1 MADNSDDPTTWF
13 PVGDGKKSDA
23 SPTVTKPA
31 NKDDDPATWFP
42 VGKQAEPATTGQQ
55 PSGPSWGTRIG
66 SAVSDAANYAA
77 GTVGSFTHGLSFGL
91 DAPLDAVTSYLF
103 PKSGFA
109 QMQQK
114 FGQSQQQFEQQHPLL
129 STGAEIAGSLPTYV
143 LGEGAARAAVPVIER
158 SGVVPTVANLAGA
171 AVRNAAVSGA
181 QGAGMT
187 EGNLTDRTQGAIRGA
202 EFGAVAGPVGE
213 VVGGI
218 VSPITRGLGGTS
230 GSVSAGD
237 AALGDLAR
245 TKYKIPVTGADL
257 SSNQLLRT
265 AADQSAKLPLSGAVA
280 ADAAK
285 KTAWQGAIAKEMGE
299 DARSFT
305 PDVMDRART
314 RIGQTFDNVAK
325 NTTIDNASTD
335 ILTNTDLPRIE
346 ADAHLTLPDNEL
358 KPIKAQLENI
368 TSVAAKGN
376 GTISGDAY
384 QALTRKGAPLDR
396 AESSNDPNVRYV
408 AGQIRDAL
416 DDAFVRSASP
426 QDQAELLKAKYQYRV
441 MRTVQDLAAGSR
453 DGSISPDG
461 FMQKVLAASRK
472 FDAPTG
478 GMAYTGGGNIG
489 ELARIGKLFRAA
501 PQTGTADRL
510 AVNALALAPSGGA
523 AYLADPAF
531 LAGMPATIA
540 LNRAAN
546 TYLRSNLLAKNLIA
560 TGADP
565 APYAPAVIPG
575 AASAY
580 NALNRP

>member
-1 MADNSDDPTTWF
+1 MADDPSTWFPMSGDDSKAAPATSTKPSSNDDPTTWF
-13 PVGDGKKSDA
+13 PMHAGDTSM
-23 SPTVTKPA
+23 PT
-31 NKDDDPATWFP
+31 
-42 VGKQAEPATTGQQ
+42 TTTTT
-55 PSGPSWGTRIG
+55 PSFWARVG
-66 SAVSDAANYAA
+66 SAATDAAKYAA

-91 DAPLDAVTSYLF
+91 DNPLDAATSYLV
-103 PKSGFA
+103 PNSGFA
-109 QMQQK
+109 QMQQR
-114 FGQSQQQFEQQHPLL
+114 FGQDQAQFQQQHPLL
-129 STGAEIAGSLPTYV
+129 STSAEIAGSLPTYV
-143 LGEGAARAAVPVIER
+143 IGEGAARAAVPVVER
-158 SGVVPTVANLAGA
+158 TGVIPTVANLAGA
-171 AVRNAAVSGA
+171 AIRNAAVSGA
-181 QGAGMT
+181 QGAGMS
-187 EGNLTDRTQGAIRGA
+187 EGDRLEGAIRGA
-202 EFGAVAGPVGE
+202 EFGAVAGPASE

-245 TKYKIPVTGADL
+245 TKYQIPVNAADL
-257 SSNQLLRT
+257 SNNQLLRT
-265 AADQSAKLPLSGAVA
+265 AADQSAKLPLSGAA
-280 ADAAK
+280 TADAGK
-285 KTAWQGAIAKEMGE
+285 RTAWQGAIAKEMGE
-299 DARSFT
+299 PNATSFT
-305 PDVMDRART
+305 PDVMDQART
-314 RIGQTFDNVAK
+314 RIGKVFDNVAK

-335 ILTNTDLPRIE
+335 ILTNTDLPKIE

-358 KPIKAQLENI
+358 KPIKAQLDNI

-396 AESSNDPNVRYV
+396 AESSNDPNVRYI

-416 DDAFVRSASP
+416 DDAFARSASP
-426 QDQAELLKAKYQYRV
+426 ADQQALLQAKYQYRV

-472 FDAPTG
+472 FDAPTA

-510 AVNALALAPSGGA
+510 AVNALAFAPSGGA
-523 AYLADPAF
+523 AYLADPSF
-531 LAGMPATIA
+531 LLGMPATIA

-546 TYLRSNLLAKNLIA
+546 MYLRSNALANNLIA
-560 TGADP
+560 AGARP
-565 APYAPAVIPG
+565 APYAPSVLPG
-575 AASAY
+575 VASAY
-580 NALNRP
+580 NNAVSR